1 MLLWNDDMQSK
12 QVREMSLTSE
22 LDSFMSRFSYLRPPE
37 ELARMHSVLGK
48 QLHFLVDGFPRSGNS
63 YFVEVLQFYLKLF
76 NGIQLY
82 DHCIHH
88 IHEPDLLDYCI
99 RAGSHVFLLVRDPVH
114 SVISSATYKYLPCEP
129 AAPMAPDLIR
139 IALIGEFHLW
149 LRIADLI
156 PVHRAKPNLHVC
168 LFEQYRDCP
177 SRLFEYA
184 ATKLGLELDVRSH
197 PEEIRQTL
205 NYGASYFLGLVR
217 ANSTEESVLNISAPP
232 ISAAKVNPWR
242 ELMCEI
248 IAELPIAL
256 EAGIK
261 YAEITRDFGW

>member
-1 MLLWNDDMQSK
+1 MA
-12 QVREMSLTSE
+12 LTSE
-22 LDSFMSRFSYLRPPE
+22 PDSFMSKFSYLRPPD

-76 NGIQLY
+76 NEIKLC

-88 IHEPDLLDYCI
+88 LHDPGLLDYCI
-99 RAGSHVFLLVRDPVH
+99 RAGSHVFLLVRDPVS
-114 SVISSATYKYLPCEP
+114 SVISSTTYKYLPCEQ
-129 AAPMAPDLIR
+129 AAPLVPDLIR

-149 LRIADLI
+149 LRIAELI
-156 PVHRAKPNLHVC
+156 PVHRTKSNLHVC

-184 ATKLGLELDVRSH
+184 ATKLGLGLDVRSH
-197 PEEIRQTL
+197 PEEIRQSL
-205 NYGASYFLGLVR
+205 NYGTSYFLELVR

-242 ELMCEI
+242 ELMLEI
-248 IAELPIAL
+248 IEELPIAL
-256 EAGIK
+256 EARIK
-261 YAEITRDFGW
+261 YADITKDFGW